1 MIMAIGPNR
10 CDSYRLRLSL
20 EDRLSDE
27 EQAELA
33 THLESCAFCRQ
44 ELERLA
50 AASQL
55 WGEARLLRGEA
66 GPGASPTVGLA
77 PGALEAEDAETDLD
91 ADSSAW
97 IEFLDPPHPDQ
108 PG

>member
-1 MIMAIGPNR
+1 MAVRSHR

-20 EDRLSDE
+20 EDRLSDS

-55 WGEARLLRGEA
+55 WGEARLLGVCPR
-66 GPGASPTVGLA
+66 
-77 PGALEAEDAETDLD
+77 
-91 ADSSAW
+91 
-97 IEFLDPPHPDQ
+97 INHF
-108 PG
+108 

>member
-1 MIMAIGPNR
+1 MAVRSNR

-20 EDRLSDE
+20 EDRLSDS

-33 THLESCAFCRQ
+33 AHLESCFFCRN

-50 AASQL
+50 AASRL

-66 GPGASPTVGLA
+66 EPGSSSTVGLES
-77 PGALEAEDAETDLD
+77 LRNREKIT
-91 ADSSAW
+91 
-97 IEFLDPPHPDQ
+97 
-108 PG
+108 